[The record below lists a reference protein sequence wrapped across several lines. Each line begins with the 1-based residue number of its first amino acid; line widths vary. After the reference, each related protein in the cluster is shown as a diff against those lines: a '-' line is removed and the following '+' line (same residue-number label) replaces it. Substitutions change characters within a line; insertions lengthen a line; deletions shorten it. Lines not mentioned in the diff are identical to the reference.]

1 MSTLIWRG
9 LQLIQ
14 DGPMASATENYL
26 RLNGKYLSEAEDLTR
41 QRDFAQASE
50 KLWGAT
56 AEIVKA
62 VAAKR
67 GVELGTHASLWDYV
81 SKLNAE
87 HPDWSLR
94 RDFSYMGNLHQN
106 FYEDWL
112 PEDYV
117 KDGLEIAK
125 GFVKKLRSLL

>member
-1 MSTLIWRG
+1 MV
-9 LQLIQ
+9 
-14 DGPMASATENYL
+14 SATENYL
-26 RLNGKYLSEAEDLTR
+26 RLNGKYLSEAEDLIR
-41 QRDFAQASE
+41 RRDFAQASE

-62 VAAKR
+62 VAARR

-81 SKLNAE
+81 SKLESE

-94 RDFSYMGNLHQN
+94 RDFSCMGNLHQN

-112 PEDYV
+112 PEAYV

-125 GFVKKLRSLL
+125 GFVKRLSTLL